1 MLDQATLNQYKNQF
15 HNAQPTYTKPTSTTH
30 YAKGAGG
37 ILERLLPA
45 AGSVV
50 GAVGGSLLAPGLGT
64 AAGGA
69 GGAVLGQKLEDMLT
83 GNHTSGAGYA
93 GQAALGTLGGLGK
106 GLDAVKGASAALRGG
121 EGAGTAINSLRLGSK
136 GAAAVKAEEA
146 SGLGNQT
153 LTAAQANAGK
163 GISGKVGAAADK
175 VGKQAMI
182 SQTGGMSRST
192 AESALRD
199 IGDLRNLGYSSFNK
213 AAEDAP
219 VITGSNGVG
228 TIARQKLLQ
237 APNLGGIDTSNF
249 VGNAKEILAG
259 HVDVP
264 DAAQANILKL
274 VQKTADKFGFEGNSG
289 LYGKIGVSHPVQLD
303 GAIKDLQTAAY
314 NAQAGTP
321 TRRALVDIVNS
332 LKNPLD
338 NALGPNAVGDNVK
351 DEMISALKT
360 QGVNNPKLIQAVK
373 NAGSYRDIAQLESKF
388 VTASRVADEGQ
399 VNSLRGGVPGLSAK
413 GAPTLT
419 GLANQTAGKVVEKGI
434 SSGGNV
440 LSKLAGK
447 TPGIPSSLAG
457 VAGKTAK
464 TTGKIQG
471 VIRGPG
477 AILGSLTP
485 NQIPSNNQPDL
496 QPTAPVDNSQSD
508 QTQNTPFTQE
518 NIQNAIATD
527 IASTGGAHVTELIGL
542 YNAFGSP
549 AAQKAQQNSLSTTDQ
564 AKHDSI
570 STALSSL
577 DAAEANLVAAGGA
590 KGPIIGQETKIPLV
604 GQLLNNSGTAYE
616 KTKIETATQLAKAIT
631 GGSRAAATTIQ
642 SYLHSLPSVDDTPKQ
657 AAAKLQL
664 LRQQL
669 TSQAQ
674 AFGFNDLTQE

>member
-15 HNAQPTYTKPTSTTH
+15 HNSQPTFSAPKQTSH

-69 GGAVLGQKLEDMLT
+69 GGAVAGQKLEDLLT
-83 GNHTSGAGYA
+83 GNHTSAGGYV
-93 GQAALGTLGGLGK
+93 GQAALGTLGGVGK
-106 GLDAVKGASAALRGG
+106 GIDALR
-121 EGAGTAINSLRLGSK
+121 GAGTAIRAGEGTKTAANVLRLGTK
-136 GAAAVKAEEA
+136 GQAAVEAEGA
-146 SGLGNQT
+146 SGLGSQS
-153 LTAAQANAGK
+153 LTASQANAGK
-163 GISGKVGAAADK
+163 GITGKVASTADK

-182 SQTGGMSRST
+182 SQTGGMSKGT

-237 APNLGGIDTSNF
+237 APNLGGIDTSSF
-249 VGNAKEILAG
+249 VGNAKDILAT
-259 HVDVP
+259 HTDLP
-264 DAAQANILKL
+264 ESTAKNITNL

-289 LYGKIGVSHPVQLD
+289 LYGKIGVSHPAQLD
-303 GAIKDLQTAAY
+303 GAIRDLQTAAY

-321 TRRALVDIVNS
+321 TRKALVDIVNS
-332 LKNPLD
+332 LKGPLD
-338 NALGPNAVGDNVK
+338 TSLGPNALGDNVK
-351 DEMISALKT
+351 QEMISALKT
-360 QGVNNPKLIQAVK
+360 QGVNNPKLIQAIK
-373 NAGSYRDIAQLESKF
+373 GAGSYRDIAQLESKF
-388 VTASRVADEGQ
+388 VTASKVADESQ
-399 VNSLRGGVPGLSAK
+399 VSSLRGGVPGLSAK

-419 GLANQTAGKVVEKGI
+419 GLANQAGGKVVEKTL
-434 SSGGNV
+434 SKGGNV
-440 LSKLAGK
+440 LSSLAGK
-447 TPGIPSSLAG
+447 TPGIPSTLAG
-457 VAGKTAK
+457 AAGKTAK
-464 TTGKIQG
+464 TVGKIQG
-471 VIRGPG
+471 VIHGPG

-485 NQIPSNNQPDL
+485 NQSPQNNQLP
-496 QPTAPVDNSQSD
+496 QPTQEPLPEQSPQTD
-508 QTQNTPFTQE
+508 QPNTPFTQE

-527 IASTGGAHVTELIGL
+527 IASTGGAHVSELIGL

-549 AAQKAQQNSLSTTDQ
+549 AAQKAQQNSLSTGDQ
-564 AKHDSI
+564 TKHDNI
-570 STALSSL
+570 NTALSSL
-577 DAAEANLVAAGGA
+577 DAAEANLLAAGGA
-590 KGPIIGQETKIPLV
+590 KGPIVGQETKIPLL
-604 GQLLNNSGTAYE
+604 GQYLNNPGTAYE

-631 GGSRAAATTIQ
+631 GGSRPAATVIEQ
-642 SYLHSLPSVDDTPKQ
+642 YLHSLPGVDDTPKQ

-674 AFGFNDLTQE
+674 AFGFNDLTQ